1 MTDSEVLPRMLHAID
16 RLARPAAGAAFADEI
31 RVDYTSLSGGEPE
44 TLRADD
50 LIARWQGLLP
60 GFDATQHLAGPVV
73 LTSDGGPGVRA
84 EAHVRGYH
92 HIQDPDGGQTWGV
105 FGHYTA
111 RLADGKIT
119 ELTLQ
124 VFYQEGNLELPAA
137 AAPRAAPSPRAA
149 TSPRPQAGHRSAG

>member
-16 RLARPAAGAAFADEI
+16 RLDWPAVRDAFADEI

-73 LTSDGGPGVRA
+73 LTGDGGPGVRA

-124 VFYQEGNLELPAA
+124 VFYQEGNLELPGTAA
-137 AAPRAAPSPRAA
+137 QRAA
-149 TSPRPQAGHRSAG
+149 TSPRPQAGPRAAG

>member
-1 MTDSEVLPRMLHAID
+1 VAGNEGHCGGTAGSATVMFD
-16 RLARPAAGAAFADEI
+16 RLDWPAVRDAFADDI

-73 LTSDGGPGVRA
+73 LTGDGGPGVRA
-84 EAHVRGYH
+84 DAHVRGYH

-124 VFYQEGNLELPAA
+124 VFYQEGNLELPGTAA
-137 AAPRAAPSPRAA
+137 QRAA

>member
-1 MTDSEVLPRMLHAID
+1 MTDSEILPRMRHASGA
-16 RLARPAAGAAFADEI
+16 LAWPAVRDAFAGDI

-73 LTSDGGPGVRA
+73 LTGDGGPGVRA

-92 HIQDPDGGQTWGV
+92 HIQDTGGGHTWGV
-105 FGHYTA
+105 LGHYTA
-111 RLADGKIT
+111 PLSAGNIT
-119 ELTLQ
+119 DLTLQ
-124 VFYQEGNLELPAA
+124 VFYQEANLELPGTAA
-137 AAPRAAPSPRAA
+137 QRAT
-149 TSPRPQAGHRSAG
+149 TSPRPQAAPRGPGIGPGIA